1 MMNFS
6 QKKNSKAL
14 STSKQNLTKE
24 LVHLTGSPD
33 GKDLDPLTN
42 SSSNRFA
49 AKHNLNYLSASD
61 RYLINKKKSNK
72 ISVKAISKAA
82 SIKKKDRKNQRA
94 IKSQVVTSAP
104 YNRCD
109 DMVEQMFS
117 SLMPTV
123 TAGVS
128 DDTKKFF
135 QDLLDNV
142 TTTVKSLPEEIK
154 NQIND
159 SKIDLNIKLPSL
171 FETIGFGSIW
181 ESLKGYLGTFDDF
194 RKSSIGAFILQL
206 IVDSILI
213 YYLKSIFKLSTPV
226 STLVVMSV
234 NLVIANMYDT
244 NISTQLNK
252 WFDGGVELLT
262 NYFSSDTEFK
272 EQSFS
277 IFDMEGI
284 ASLLL
289 LPLFGANCI
298 ESDCFSDI
306 FRNFIS
312 FGSMSEKVTKGLD
325 FLFSFFSKLI
335 RFVAQSLNYDN
346 LKSFGLKFPELNDI
360 AIELNAM
367 VEGFHAGT
375 LDLDG
380 NAANRLRNISMR
392 LRTFIV
398 NIGHGRDDV
407 RYRSEAVRL
416 LSEVERFINQA
427 GMSGTAKGGA
437 RIEPLSIALVGG
449 SGNGKSTISEVLMHE
464 LAPYILH
471 KSVREQFVHNPATDI
486 FTITAGM
493 GEFCDGYTGQGLVRI
508 DDMLQKKDDST
519 GTNPLIPMMI
529 SMHNTAP
536 YTLNMASLEKKGNV
550 PFVSKAIF
558 VTDNS
563 LKLGP
568 SILKSIV
575 TPSAFVR
582 RFDLTYLV
590 VPKDE
595 YVLLHEDQTLDQ
607 VPLEERKMK
616 KHVLDEIYNFE
627 TRNDIW
633 DFYKWDW
640 ANGKRFAGDVLSYKD
655 VRAEFLRT
663 YSYKQR
669 IGSKLLNI
677 IKSASQAG
685 VDAANLHEQ
694 VGIELLDPWLRMGL
708 NRNAS
713 PQEIKDAYLRLVVQ
727 VHPDTSSA
735 SDSDQLDTLL
745 DAVTILRD
753 PILKEEWLVME
764 ELKDTADLDYFTAS
778 RFQLKLLDLK
788 KKLFKLGVDNK
799 CASLKQLVEFIANP
813 DSNFQYKHN
822 VMPSDVYL
830 QIMADRF
837 GTDKLHLQSFFT
849 VNNYEED
856 TPMGDYLDSWL
867 LYCANVKAK
876 IFDSLKSC
884 LARVKQLIVDVVT
897 NKNFWLGVA
906 LLMTGSFAL
915 YKVFNGAHYSTI
927 ASDMLIDQSST
938 KISMYKK
945 MKAMRPKK
953 PVVVQK
959 VETLEEQSRYIHS
972 TSLSNVRGVVENNT
986 FSWSFE
992 GQKEQEG
999 HFLFY
1004 QGKKAIGL
1012 AHYMS
1017 AIERK
1022 GVSSIVITH
1031 INTGESKLIKMCD
1044 VDVVTVENDF
1054 NEDVCY
1060 YHFRTL
1066 FKDCTNIT
1074 KQFVGLDDAKL
1085 FSLLRLA
1092 HWGSLIKYDYVTKKW
1107 ETNPVKAL
1115 PFSGVYGQFEWTAS
1129 AGLMVPIVTEAGSC
1143 GSTWIYSDSVS
1154 GRSFIG
1160 AIHAAGNGTSGLS
1173 LIIDKTA
1180 MLSAFPEVKP
1190 VPLVVAPCP
1199 ERDGG
1204 FICQDY
1210 SSEWVPPQIEVVG
1223 SVPFRSVNGRSTLK
1237 QTVLFGKW
1245 KPATRFPAKL
1255 DVFTGPDGNK
1265 INPWYNARAPY
1276 GTHDVQLDHK
1286 VANHLADMLA
1296 NEMHVGRDFEQP
1308 WRPRKLSFEEACAG
1322 VPFWVKGLPRS
1333 TSAGYPWCDISRKKH
1348 AFFGS
1353 ADDYEFNSP
1362 QCELLKFKVDKDIEL
1377 LESGGDPD
1385 WKFLDFLKD
1394 ECRSK
1399 AKVDAGAAR
1408 MVSGSPLDKSIVT
1421 AIYFKDFMRFFQQE
1435 KILNGSAIGIN
1446 PYKDWDNLV
1455 AYLVAKG
1462 SCFIDGDYKGY
1473 DTRMPM
1479 VLAKAALRIVYA
1491 FYKIGGNY
1499 NDLDFEVMNKIIE
1512 KTYNS
1517 LHIGY
1522 AGFNSTLIL
1531 AINEA
1536 MPSGDLLTATFNTLI
1551 NKLNNMY
1558 AKAIIF
1564 SDHGLINWHDLTTF
1578 DINLFFKDGFIAQG
1592 DDHILSVCDDHKHI
1606 LTQKSYGE
1614 AMTRMGY
1621 QYTDALKTGVLK
1633 DGHSSIYEIS
1643 FLKRTFTHIEGY
1655 GKRWFA
1661 PLDLDVILEMPYYV
1675 HNNAPDDVLS
1685 SIIKVVMIELSA
1697 HGYETFASWAPII
1710 SKHCFE
1716 NGIFSEYLPLL
1727 NTAQELKT
1735 NWENNLVHYMDMVVD
1750 L

>member
-1 MMNFS
+1 MEFLKRKS
-6 QKKNSKAL
+6 LKAL
-14 STSKQNLTKE
+14 VPSKQNLANE
-24 LVHLTGSPD
+24 LVGHLRSSD
-33 GKDLDPLTN
+33 GKDPDLLIN
-42 SSSNRFA
+42 SCNNVSV
-49 AKHNLNYLSASD
+49 AKNNFNYLSAGD
-61 RYLINKKKSNK
+61 RYLINKKKVNK

-82 SIKKKDRKNQRA
+82 SIKKKNRKNQRE
-94 IKSQVVTSAP
+94 IKNQVVTSAP

-128 DDTKKFF
+128 EDTKKFF

-142 TTTVKSLPEEIK
+142 TTTVKGLPEEIK
-154 NQIND
+154 KQIND
-159 SKIDLNIKLPSL
+159 SKIDLNVKLPNL
-171 FETIGFGSIW
+171 FETIGFSSIW
-181 ESLKGYLGTFDDF
+181 ENLKNYLGTFDDF
-194 RKSSIGAFILQL
+194 RKSPIGAFILQL
-206 IVDSILI
+206 IVDSIVI
-213 YYLKSIFKLSTPV
+213 YHLKSIFRLSTPLA
-226 STLVVMSV
+226 TLVVMSI

-244 NISTQLNK
+244 TVSAQLNK
-252 WFDGGVELLT
+252 WFDGGVDLLI
-262 NYFSSDTEFK
+262 NYFSDQNEFK
-272 EQSFS
+272 EQSFTM
-277 IFDMEGI
+277 FDMEGL
-284 ASLLL
+284 AALLL
-289 LPLFGANCI
+289 LPLFGSNCM
-298 ESDCFSDI
+298 SADCFSDV
-306 FRNFIS
+306 FRNFLS
-312 FGSMSEKVTKGLD
+312 LGQANDKVSKGLD

-335 RFVAQSLNYDN
+335 RHVAQMFNYDN
-346 LKSFGLKFPELNDI
+346 LKNFGLRFPELNDI
-360 AIELNAM
+360 AIELNEM
-367 VEGFHAGT
+367 IEGFHAGT

-380 NAANRLRNISMR
+380 NAANKLRSISMR

-398 NIGHGRDDV
+398 NIGHGKDDV

-437 RIEPLSIALVGG
+437 RIEPISIALIGG

-471 KSVREQFVHNPATDI
+471 KSVRDQFVDNPATDI

-595 YVLLHEDQTLDQ
+595 FVLLHQDQTLDQ
-607 VPLEERKMK
+607 VPLEERKIK
-616 KHVLDEIYNFE
+616 KHVLDEIYNFD

-633 DFYKWDW
+633 DFYRWDW
-640 ANGKRFAGDVLSYKD
+640 SEGKRFAGDVLSYKE

-663 YSYKQR
+663 YSHKQR
-669 IGSKLLNI
+669 IGTKLLNI

-694 VGIELLDPWLRMGL
+694 VGVQLADPWLRLNL
-708 NRNAS
+708 NRSAT

-735 SDSDQLDTLL
+735 TDSQQLDTLL

-753 PILKEEWLVME
+753 PILKEEWLVIE
-764 ELKDTADLDYFTAS
+764 ELKNTNDLDYSTAS
-778 RFQLKLLDLK
+778 RFQLKLLDLRK
-788 KKLFKLGVDNK
+788 KFFKLGVDEK
-799 CASLKQLVEFIANP
+799 CSSLKQLLEFITNP

-822 VMPSDVYL
+822 VMPSDCYL
-830 QIMADRF
+830 EVMAERF
-837 GTDKLHLQSFFT
+837 GTTKLHLQSFFT

-867 LYCANVKAK
+867 LYCANVKNK
-876 IFDSLKSC
+876 IYASIRSC
-884 LARVKQLIVDVVT
+884 LSRIKQLIVDVVT
-897 NKNFWLGVA
+897 NKNFWIGTA
-906 LLMTGSFAL
+906 LLMTGSYAL
-915 YKVFNGAHYSTI
+915 YKVVNGAHPSTI
-927 ASDMLIDQSST
+927 VTDMLVDQSST

-953 PVVVQK
+953 PIVVQK
-959 VETLEEQSRYIHS
+959 VENLEEQSRYIHS

-1022 GVSSIVITH
+1022 GASSIVITH
-1031 INTGESKLIKMCD
+1031 INTGESKLIKMSD
-1044 VDVVTVENDF
+1044 VEVVMVENDF

-1092 HWGSLIKYDYVTKKW
+1092 HWGSLIKYDYHTKKW

-1129 AGLMVPIVTEAGSC
+1129 AGLMIPVVTEAGSC

-1160 AIHAAGNGTSGLS
+1160 GIHAAGNGTSGLS

-1190 VPLVVAPCP
+1190 IPLEVVACT
-1199 ERDGG
+1199 ETDKG
-1204 FICQDY
+1204 FVCQDY
-1210 SSEWVPPQIEVVG
+1210 SSEWVPPQIKIVG
-1223 SVPFRSVNGRSTLK
+1223 NVPFRSVNGRSTLK
-1237 QTVLFGKW
+1237 PTVLFNKW

-1255 DVFTGPDGNK
+1255 DVFIGPDGNK

-1276 GTHDVQLDHK
+1276 GTHNVQLDQR

-1308 WRPRKLSFEEACAG
+1308 WKPRKLTFEEACAG
-1322 VPFWVKGLPRS
+1322 VPSWVKGLPRS
-1333 TSAGYPWCDISRKKH
+1333 TSSGYPWCDISRKKH

-1353 ADDYEFNSP
+1353 ADEYQFTSP
-1362 QCELLKFKVDKDIEL
+1362 QCELLKLKVEKDIEL

-1385 WKFLDFLKD
+1385 WKYLDFLKD

-1499 NDLDFEVMNKIIE
+1499 SDKDFEVMDKIIE

-1517 LHIGY
+1517 LHVGY
-1522 AGFNSTLIL
+1522 AGFNSTLVL

-1564 SDHGLINWHDLTTF
+1564 SDQGLINWHDLSTF

-1592 DDHILSVCDDHKHI
+1592 DDHVLSVCDDHKHF

-1621 QYTDALKTGVLK
+1621 QYTDALKTGILK
-1633 DGHSSIYEIS
+1633 DGHSTIHEIS

-1655 GKRWFA
+1655 SKRWFA

-1697 HGYETFASWAPII
+1697 HGYEVFAKWSPTI
-1710 SKHCFE
+1710 SKHCSE

-1727 NTAQELKT
+1727 STTQELKT
-1735 NWENNLVHYMDMVVD
+1735 SWENNLVHYMDMVVD